1 MNILVDPDFTMSGE
15 IFPFEQSVVD
25 DTKDL
30 VELMFG
36 LAEETQKPNKSKN
49 K

>member
-1 MNILVDPDFTMSGE
+1 MNILVDPDFTMSPE
-15 IFPFEQSVVD
+15 SIRFEQNVLD

-36 LAEETQKPNKSKN
+36 LAEESPKQSEV
-49 K
+49 